1 MQWSNTL
8 KPLSRGENLSRDQA
22 YEAMV
27 EVMAGRATPAQ
38 IAAFIVALR
47 IKGETTDELTGL
59 VQAMRE
65 ASIRVSI
72 DRPVLDI
79 VGTGGDGFGTFNI
92 STTAAFIAAG
102 AGCTVAK
109 HGNRSASSQC
119 GSADVLEALGMV
131 IDLEPAHTVEL
142 IEREHFG
149 FFYAR
154 TYHPAMRHAGPVRS
168 ELGIPTVFNYLGP
181 LTNPATA
188 EHLALGVSDA
198 AMAEKM
204 VGVLAN
210 LGAQRALVFYGDDGL
225 DELSTTGPS
234 TIYDLAAGEVIR
246 SVFDPTEAGLPR
258 AAIAD
263 LLGGDPNVNAEIL
276 RNILAGEPG
285 PRRDIAVLNA
295 AAGIAAAGQA
305 DSIESAIP
313 LAQVSIDSG
322 AARTVLERVVIA
334 SQELAG

>member
-1 MQWSNTL
+1 M
-8 KPLSRGENLSRDQA
+8 
-22 YEAMV
+22 
-27 EVMAGRATPAQ
+27 
-38 IAAFIVALR
+38 
-47 IKGETTDELTGL
+47 
-59 VQAMRE
+59 
-65 ASIRVSI
+65 
-72 DRPVLDI
+72 
-79 VGTGGDGFGTFNI
+79 
-92 STTAAFIAAG
+92 
-102 AGCTVAK
+102 
-109 HGNRSASSQC
+109 
-119 GSADVLEALGMV
+119 

-234 TIYDLAAGEVIR
+234 TIYDLAAGEVTR
-246 SVFDPTEAGLPR
+246 SVFDPTEFGLPR

-263 LLGGDPNVNAEIL
+263 LLGGDPNENAEIL